1 MNYEPHD
8 DLDRLLFALPLE
20 EPPADL
26 RSSILAST
34 IYRPAFPI
42 KVWET
47 WILGSLLALAV
58 WLSVLIVKGGAD
70 AFAGTL
76 GLIGGFLS
84 GQVLA
89 PQTLVWLALG
99 GGVAFLLLILNLGPM
114 PAMAPKR
121 YSRR

>member
-1 MNYEPHD
+1 MNYEAHD

-20 EPPADL
+20 EPPRDL

-47 WILGSLLALAV
+47 WILGTLLALAV
-58 WLSVLIVKGGAD
+58 WLGVLIFQGGAA
-70 AFAGTL
+70 AFTGTL
-76 GLIGGFLS
+76 AVIGHFFTNQL
-84 GQVLA
+84 LA
-89 PQTLVWLALG
+89 PQTLIWIALG
-99 GGVAFLLLILNLGPM
+99 GGVAFLTLILNLSPM
-114 PAMAPKR
+114 PPMAKEQ